1 MNIED
6 KQNFEENLV
15 KDNEMTDIPNKVE
28 ENNDMK
34 DIDLKKEIQTN
45 NNPEINEQIQI
56 NPNLVQTNH
65 LNNQPPEVSSQ

>member
-1 MNIED
+1 MQEKIEKMNIED

-34 DIDLKKEIQTN
+34 DIDLKKKYKQTTIQK
-45 NNPEINEQIQI
+45 
-56 NPNLVQTNH
+56 
-65 LNNQPPEVSSQ
+65 